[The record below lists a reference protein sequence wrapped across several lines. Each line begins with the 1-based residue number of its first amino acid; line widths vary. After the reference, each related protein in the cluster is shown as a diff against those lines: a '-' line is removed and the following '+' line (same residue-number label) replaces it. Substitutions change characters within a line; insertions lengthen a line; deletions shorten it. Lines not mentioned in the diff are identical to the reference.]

1 MCNPV
6 TTKSTHPFPQN
17 FEEVPEYL
25 LLYFVIF
32 VYGLLLHMIKLR
44 VRYELD
50 NFNRRNDSE
59 DDLSDDSETSDTSL
73 DELSDDSDE
82 DSYSS
87 GYFSNDD
94 NYV

>member
-1 MCNPV
+1 MCNQG

-17 FEEVPEYL
+17 TEEVHEYL
-25 LLYFVIF
+25 FLYFVIL
-32 VYGLLLHMIKLR
+32 VYGLLLHMIKLQ
-44 VRYELD
+44 VRYKLD
-50 NFNRRNDSE
+50 NFVRRNDSE
-59 DDLSDDSETSDTSL
+59 DDLSDNSETSDTSL
-73 DELSDDSDE
+73 DELSDDSE